1 MRKSFCLQSLHF
13 RHTWSKE
20 GRWDEPAKLTG
31 LPRVML
37 CFRIKLLLCLY
48 ENAGCPVCRDLLV
61 ARKKISD
68 LWGWFTSY
76 KHFLS
81 RNENQ
86 VIRVYF
92 IIQTKAKEMYP
103 KPFLFNNLLMN
114 ALWLVIHQFREVQGA
129 TVTQGGRAL
138 TSHKC
143 GRSSNPGVHWLRRV
157 YCSFY
162 NILASLAIWFL
173 VDRSSYSNSVM
184 SLWLQLTGLR
194 YH

>member
-1 MRKSFCLQSLHF
+1 MRKSFCHQSLHF
-13 RHTWSKE
+13 RHTWNKK

-61 ARKKISD
+61 AGKKISD

-114 ALWLVIHQFREVQGA
+114 ALWLVIHQFREQGWRRGG
-129 TVTQGGRAL
+129 TVVRTL
-138 TSHKC
+138 TSHHF
-143 GRSSNPGVHWLRRV
+143 GPGSNPGVVSVCGYGWV
-157 YCSFY
+157 YHSF
-162 NILASLAIWFL
+162 
-173 VDRSSYSNSVM
+173 
-184 SLWLQLTGLR
+184 
-194 YH
+194 